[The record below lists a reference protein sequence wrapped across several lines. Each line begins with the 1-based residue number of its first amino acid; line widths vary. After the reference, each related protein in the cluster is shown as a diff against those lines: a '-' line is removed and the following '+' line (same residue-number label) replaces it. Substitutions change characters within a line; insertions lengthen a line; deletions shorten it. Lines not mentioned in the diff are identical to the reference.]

1 MKELEITAK
10 LLPFFRIYPWAAPI
24 IIVLGVT
31 SSLIEGL
38 GISLLIPF
46 LQSLD
51 GQQLAA
57 ANSNPVLGFF
67 DHLLAG
73 VDSASKPFAI
83 AAMICILILLKVLL
97 AYLYT
102 IQVSWFNS
110 RIVHRLRCDVF
121 AQLMS
126 VSQQFWDQSRGG
138 DLLNTLNYETA
149 NTGAALSYLIWLS
162 ITACMIAIFT
172 VLLLL
177 ISWPLTLSAALA
189 MGFISLLVRRMTRR
203 AESLGQAHLAAYI
216 QMGQTALET
225 VSGIRTIRAF
235 GCEPYEQK
243 QFARYSQHLRD
254 TAFRLSMLSALIE
267 PVFEGLAVILLVG
280 LMLFT
285 IFTQLSL
292 PVLVTMI
299 FMFYRLQPLVKKFD
313 ADRTALLTINSSI
326 EKLQAFLNPVDKP
339 YIRSG
344 SVPYT
349 GLKDAIRLRS
359 VGFSYSVQ
367 DRPALQDVSIT
378 LRRGETTAFV
388 GPSGAGKSTLIS
400 LICRFYDATEGQ
412 IEVDGQPLSS
422 LKLTDWRDRIALV
435 SQQVHIFNTTIAD
448 NIAYGR
454 LGATKAEIIAAAKQA
469 NAHEFISEQP
479 EGYET
484 QVGDRGVRLSGG
496 QSQRIA
502 IARAILR
509 NPDILILD
517 EATNALDSLSEHLI
531 QEALYRLSRDR
542 TVLVIAHRL
551 STIEH
556 ADQIVV
562 LQEGQVKEAGT
573 FDKLLKHPG
582 LFAQLYQ
589 LQHKPNSLQVSH
601 NESL

>member
-1 MKELEITAK
+1 MIKVKELEIIAK
-10 LLPFFRIYPWAAPI
+10 LLPFFQIYPRAAPTI
-24 IIVLGVT
+24 FILGVT
-31 SSLIEGL
+31 SSLTEGL

-51 GQQLAA
+51 GEQLTA
-57 ANSNPVLGFF
+57 ANNNPVLGFF
-67 DHLLAG
+67 DQLLAG
-73 VDSASKPFAI
+73 VNPDSKPFTI
-83 AAMICILILLKVLL
+83 AAMICALILLKVLL
-97 AYLYT
+97 GYFYT
-102 IQVSWFNS
+102 IQVGWFNS
-110 RIVHRLRCDVF
+110 RIIHRIRCDIF
-121 AQLMS
+121 AQFMS
-126 VSQQFWDQSRGG
+126 VGQQFWDQSRGG
-138 DLLNTLNYETA
+138 DLLNTLYRETA
-149 NTGAALSYLIWLS
+149 SAGHALSYLIWLV
-162 ITACMIAIFT
+162 ITACMIVIFT

-177 ISWPLTLSAALA
+177 ISWPLTLSAVLA
-189 MGFISLLVRRMTRR
+189 MGLISLLVRRITRQ
-203 AESLGQAHLAAYI
+203 AESLGQQHLAANI
-216 QMGQTALET
+216 QLSQTALET
-225 VSGIRTIRAF
+225 INGIRTIRAF

-243 QFARYSQHLRD
+243 QFARYSQNLRD

-267 PVFEGLAVILLVG
+267 PIFEGLAVILLVG

-285 IFTQLSL
+285 LFTEFSL

-313 ADRTALLTINSSI
+313 ADWTSLLAINSSLDKVQALLTP
-326 EKLQAFLNPVDKP
+326 ADKP

-359 VGFSYSVQ
+359 VGFSYSTQ
-367 DRPALQDVSIT
+367 DRPALQHISIT
-378 LRRGETTAFV
+378 LRRGETTALV

-412 IEVDGQPLSS
+412 IEVDDQPLTS
-422 LKLTDWRDRIALV
+422 LKLTDWRDHIALV
-435 SQQVHIFNTTIAD
+435 SQQIHIFNTTIGD

-454 LGATKAEIIAAAKQA
+454 IGATEADIIAAATQA
-469 NAHEFISEQP
+469 NAHEFICELP
-479 EGYET
+479 EGYNT

-496 QSQRIA
+496 QSQRIS

-531 QEALYRLSRDR
+531 QEALYRLSHNR

-551 STIEH
+551 STIKH

-562 LQEGQVKEAGT
+562 LSEGQVKEVGT
-573 FDKLLKHPG
+573 FDELLNHQD

-589 LQHKPNSLQVSH
+589 LQHKPNW
-601 NESL
+601 